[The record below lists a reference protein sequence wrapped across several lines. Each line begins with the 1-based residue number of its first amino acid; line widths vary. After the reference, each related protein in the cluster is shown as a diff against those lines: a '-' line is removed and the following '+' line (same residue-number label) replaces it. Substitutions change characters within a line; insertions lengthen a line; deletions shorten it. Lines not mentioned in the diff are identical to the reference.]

1 MVKRKLVFD
10 FDFFAYCS
18 YIWQKA
24 NFLIMEVIV
33 SFPDDNEVSSG
44 QIKRFIKSVIDPRCL
59 LKVEATS
66 FCFDDNLFFRSNI
79 FSCILLFLFETY
91 HFHAFQ
97 NGLGLQP
104 TLSFSKYLNLTYLFR
119 CATKFHCR
127 LNLTMSLAFF
137 DLFALFLRHDLVII
151 CLRRFLLKW
160 CFRFHRKIFIFLRAC
175 LSIICCL

>member
-1 MVKRKLVFD
+1 M
-10 FDFFAYCS
+10 
-18 YIWQKA
+18 
-24 NFLIMEVIV
+24 

-66 FCFDDNLFFRSNI
+66 FCFDDNLAFRSNI

-91 HFHAFQ
+91 GLHAFQ

-104 TLSFSKYLNLTYLFR
+104 KLSFSKYLNLTYLFR

-127 LNLTMSLAFF
+127 LNLTMSLGFF
-137 DLFALFLRHDLVII
+137 DLFNLF
-151 CLRRFLLKW
+151 F
-160 CFRFHRKIFIFLRAC
+160 
-175 LSIICCL
+175 